1 MATTLRRKSDDEA
14 ELRASRRR
22 LAIDSLGII
31 ASVAGFGVV
40 YGLSARAA
48 GFSFVEAMAMS
59 TIVFAGGAQFAAVG
73 YIASGVA
80 WPGIVLLTAF
90 LNARHLLYA
99 AGLAPYLADR
109 SRAVRATLAFFLT
122 DETFALS
129 IAHFNRIGR
138 ADLGGLA
145 FAALAATFVPWNAA
159 TAAGVLLG
167 GSIPDPRRIGLD
179 VIFPAAMGGLAVG
192 LISGRRDVVAAVV
205 AVAIALTVSLAWD
218 PAAGLIAGGVL
229 GPLAGIAVPTKAG
242 SSESRPA

>member
-1 MATTLRRKSDDEA
+1 MATALGRESDDA
-14 ELRASRRR
+14 AALRSSRRR
-22 LAIDSLGII
+22 LVIDSLGII
-31 ASVAGFGVV
+31 ASVLGFGVV

-48 GFSFVEAMAMS
+48 GFSLVEAMAMS

-73 YIASGVA
+73 YVASGVA

-109 SRAVRATLAFFLT
+109 SRGLRAVLAFFLT

-138 ADLGGLA
+138 ADLAGYG
-145 FAALAATFVPWNAA
+145 FAALVATFLPWNVA

-167 GSIPDPRRIGLD
+167 GSIPDPTRLGLD

-192 LISGRRDVVAAVV
+192 LISGRRELVAGLA
-205 AVAIALTVSLAWD
+205 AIGIALSVSIAWD

-229 GPLAGIAVPTKAG
+229 GPLAGIAVPQAVRTNGA
-242 SSESRPA
+242 EPA

>member
-1 MATTLRRKSDDEA
+1 MASGPPRGNSTAA
-14 ELRASRRR
+14 ELRSSRRR
-22 LAIDSLGII
+22 LVIDSLGII

-40 YGLSARAA
+40 YGLSAREA
-48 GFSFVEAMAMS
+48 GLSLVEAMAMS

-109 SRAVRATLAFFLT
+109 GRAVRATLAFFLT

-159 TAAGVLLG
+159 TAVGVLLG
-167 GSIPDPRRIGLD
+167 GSIPDPKRIGLD

-192 LISGRRDVVAAVV
+192 LISGRRDVLAALV

-218 PAAGLIAGGVL
+218 PAAGLIAGGML
-229 GPLAGIAVPTKAG
+229 GPLAGIAVPTEAR
-242 SSESRPA
+242 SRVSRRT

>member
-1 MATTLRRKSDDEA
+1 MASGPPRGNSTAA
-14 ELRASRRR
+14 ELRSSRRR
-22 LAIDSLGII
+22 LVVDSLGII

-40 YGLSARAA
+40 YGLSAREA
-48 GFSFVEAMAMS
+48 GLSLVEAMAMS

-145 FAALAATFVPWNAA
+145 FAAFAATFVPWNAA

-167 GSIPDPRRIGLD
+167 GSIPDPKRIGLD
-179 VIFPAAMGGLAVG
+179 VVFPAAMGGLAVG

-205 AVAIALTVSLAWD
+205 AVAIAATVSLAWD

-229 GPLAGIAVPTKAG
+229 GPLAGIAVPTEAG
-242 SSESRPA
+242 SSVSRRA